1 MNRTTHMMNLTAAL
15 AVAVAPLASVSAQQP
30 PAQPPRPAQTAR
42 PATPAVAPVPAPPRA
57 IEGQWELPR
66 LADEMRELARE
77 QARLGQAMAREE
89 MEMARELAREQAR
102 VGQQFARE
110 HAELAREQAR
120 MAGED
125 VRMSGQ
131 LAREL
136 ADQARALAPVVAP
149 MPALAPVP
157 ALAPHIDGHL
167 LDFPGMHAPGA
178 MPPAPWGQRD
188 PADSLWRAANEA
200 MNRGDYRRAAAI
212 FKEIPQK
219 FQYSAYAADAM
230 YWTAHALYRVGS
242 TPDLQEALQALDQLK
257 QKYPN
262 SRLRGSQ
269 TDVAALQVRIAG
281 VLSARGQGG
290 SEIVRNALAQRSSV
304 CDTEEQQIRAAAL
317 NALMQTD
324 EAAAVDYAQKMLAR
338 KDDCS
343 REIRRTAVFLIGN
356 RPSAQSV
363 ATLISVAK
371 TDPAQDVRQS
381 AVSYLGR
388 IPGDEAL
395 SALEDLAK
403 SDTAQQIQR
412 EAIRQLARSSS
423 PRARAG
429 IKSIIERNDVAENLR
444 VTALDA
450 LDPERSTQEDVA
462 WLQATYARVDS
473 PRIKSRIISAM
484 ARIGGAQ
491 NERWFVSLANNESES
506 IDVRIEALRRGG
518 PSMDIAA
525 LGRLYDQTGQRQL
538 RYELVRQLG
547 NRREPESIDKLGD
560 IAKTGT
566 DPEVRKRAIEALMS
580 KKDDRATKLVLQLI
594 DRP

>member
-1 MNRTTHMMNLTAAL
+1 MNRTTHVARLTAAITFL
-15 AVAVAPLASVSAQQP
+15 AASAA
-30 PAQPPRPAQTAR
+30 AQPPRPAQAPR
-42 PATPAVAPVPAPPRA
+42 PATPPSPPAPA
-57 IEGQWELPR
+57 IAPTPALPLIQGQWELPR
-66 LADEMRELARE
+66 LADEMREVARE
-77 QARLGQAMAREE
+77 QARLEAMLSREQFRMQE
-89 MEMARELAREQAR
+89 EFAREQAR
-102 VGQQFARE
+102 VQSE
-110 HAELAREQAR
+110 ISREQAMIIREQAMR
-120 MAGED
+120 MGED
-125 VRMSGQ
+125 ARMSEQ
-131 LAREL
+131 LVREL
-136 ADQARALAPVVAP
+136 ADQARALAPLPPMAP
-149 MPALAPVP
+149 MPAIAAMPAIAPR
-157 ALAPHIDGHL
+157 LEEHMID
-167 LDFPGMHAPGA
+167 FGMHRAEA
-178 MPPAPWGQRD
+178 MPPASWAQRD
-188 PADSLWRAANEA
+188 PADSLWRAGNEA

-242 TPDLQEALQALDQLK
+242 TPDLQEALQTLEQLK

-290 SEIVRNALAQRSSV
+290 SEIVRNALAQRSNV

-381 AVSYLGR
+381 AVTYLGR

-395 SALEDLAK
+395 SALEELAK

-423 PRARAG
+423 PRARTG
-429 IKSIIERNDVAENLR
+429 IKSIIERSDVAENLR
-444 VTALDA
+444 ATALDA

-462 WLQATYARVDS
+462 WLQATYAKVDS

-506 IDVRIEALRRGG
+506 IDVRVEALRRGA

-566 DPEVRKRAIEALMS
+566 DPEVRKRAIEALIS
-580 KKDDRATKLVLQLI
+580 KKDERATKLVLQLI